1 MKIKITEAQLKTLKE
16 NLIKEFHDDG
26 YGGAGNDPRAP
37 WNQNEPEYEGR
48 YEIIDYGDNID
59 DIWVKLYFDDG
70 GRANVQ
76 LYKILKN
83 MGMEK
88 YMDSWNNLIN
98 KGKEEFIPKLEDL
111 LNDYALS
118 SRYFDGADMEYDEPD
133 YDDREHR
140 WEESKDYKQLKE
152 SFDKIYPKLVKES
165 IPTVDEDFS
174 NINYKDPQ
182 FQGENGKVLSNI
194 AYFVKSLPPNTPR
207 IFKRYSEMGAE
218 LEDVLQVIA
227 ADGDTSIRSHED
239 FLTMMDYIDNNM
251 DFFFKE
257 LGKKFK
263 GIEAI
268 IGN

>member
-16 NLIKEFHDDG
+16 RLIKEAKDPCWDG
-26 YGGAGNDPRAP
+26 YE
-37 WNQNEPEYEGR
+37 Q
-48 YEIIDYGDNID
+48 
-59 DIWVKLYFDDG
+59 V
-70 GRANVQ
+70 
-76 LYKILKN
+76 
-83 MGMEK
+83 GMK
-88 YMDSWNNLIN
+88 N
-98 KGKEEFIPKLEDL
+98 KGGKEVPNCVPKANEGEL
-111 LNDYALS
+111 
-118 SRYFDGADMEYDEPD
+118 
-133 YDDREHR
+133 
-140 WEESKDYKQLKE
+140 
-152 SFDKIYPKLVKES
+152 KES